1 MARRVLLSTRTQRWL
16 HREVAYLAERSVPA
30 ARRLL
35 GRIEDA
41 RRRLAAFPRS
51 GRPGLVPG
59 SRRLVVGSYVL
70 TYRERGA
77 DLEIIDIRHGRQ
89 AEPATSPTEP
99 EPC

>member
-77 DLEIIDIRHGRQ
+77 DLEIIDIRHGR
-89 AEPATSPTEP
+89 
-99 EPC
+99 